1 MQMASKGET
10 DLSEDFGPQMTEIIQ
25 HGCASVMIAMG
36 YDLGLFDVMAELSG
50 PNSSEEI
57 AAAAGMKERYIREWL
72 GVMVTAKVVSIDA
85 TGNKFFLPAN
95 RVPYLTK
102 GVSGMMAHEASFM
115 VNLTKN
121 AFDKVKASFLEAGPT
136 GTSYDDYPGKFEL
149 TAKFGEHWMKNH
161 LASSFIPLFPEL
173 KTQLESGIKVI
184 DLGCGMGVSTCALA
198 KAFPK
203 STIHGVDFV
212 DINFQGAKKQAK
224 EESLKNC
231 KFSAGDISNLP
242 DDWSGHFQYAFMNN
256 VFHDLAHPMTCLA
269 EIKRILGPGGLL
281 SIIDCHGYSAIKD
294 NIDRVPAAVNLYSA
308 SLLACLPLSLGAGGV
323 GLGAM
328 CGVEKIKEVVTS
340 AGFEMLQSG
349 VAPECRSYKH
359 YFHCKV
365 A

>member
-1 MQMASKGET
+1 MASKGQT
-10 DLSEDFGPQMTEIIQ
+10 DLSRDFGPRMEEIIQ
-25 HGCASVMIAMG
+25 HGFASVMIAMG
-36 YDLGLFDVMAELSG
+36 YDLGLFDVIAELSV

-72 GVMVTAKVVSIDA
+72 GAMVTAKIVSIDS
-85 TGNKFFLPAN
+85 TGDKYFLQAN

-102 GVSGMMAHEASFM
+102 GGSCNKSYAASLL
-115 VNLTKN
+115 VNLTKDG
-121 AFDKVKASFLEAGPT
+121 FEKVKASFPTEGPA
-136 GTSYDDYPGKFEL
+136 GTSYDDYPGRSDH
-149 TAKFGEHWMKNH
+149 TAKFGNRWIKNH
-161 LASSFIPLFPEL
+161 LVNSFIPLFPEL
-173 KTQLESGIKVI
+173 KNQLETGITVI
-184 DLGCGMGVSTCALA
+184 DLGCGKGASTCALA
-198 KAFPK
+198 RAFPR
-203 STIHGVDFV
+203 STFHGVDYLEV
-212 DINFQGAKKQAK
+212 NCQGAKRQAE

-231 KFSAGDISNLP
+231 KFSAGDISKLP
-242 DDWSGHFQYAFMNN
+242 DDISGHFQYAFMNN

-308 SLLACLPLSLGAGGV
+308 SLLGCLPLSLGAGGV

-328 CGVEKIKEVVTS
+328 CGVEKITEIVTS

-349 VAPECRSYKH
+349 LVPEFRSYRH